1 MSFLHG
7 IYVAKKTISTEFENL
22 VDDDNTT
29 ENCQLHDANEID
41 DPQTPDCNFKSPSP
55 SSSKLIKKRK
65 SNDKVEV
72 IENKMDEAFT
82 ILKQITQTPA
92 KNKCTLFTDLLCA
105 KLESLNEYKQDI
117 AMMEIDNLMFR
128 LKHSDNQ
135 MVQPQPPYHQFPS
148 TNIPIYSQQLHHDNY
163 STASS
168 SSSIQPL
175 PSPEYI
181 SSTPST
187 YYHQHF
193 QQLQKPTPTTLQH
206 SNVGEK
212 GVDY

>member
-1 MSFLHG
+1 MFLNFILIIKNHTF
-7 IYVAKKTISTEFENL
+7 YYFYQFENL
-22 VDDDNTT
+22 VDDDNMT
-29 ENCQLHDANEID
+29 ENFQLHDTTETD
-41 DPQTPDCNFKSPSP
+41 DPQTWDFNFKSPSP
-55 SSSKLIKKRK
+55 SSSKISKKRK

-105 KLESLNEYKQDI
+105 KLESLNEFKQDI

-135 MVQPQPPYHQFPS
+135 MVQPQSPYYQFPT
-148 TNIPIYSQQLHHDNY
+148 TNIPTYSQQLHNDNY

-168 SSSIQPL
+168 SSSSSSLQPQPSPLVHIFYAIYIL
-175 PSPEYI
+175 PSTFSTI
-181 SSTPST
+181 SKTNT
-187 YYHQHF
+187 NNI
-193 QQLQKPTPTTLQH
+193 TTQ
-206 SNVGEK
+206 
-212 GVDY
+212 

>member
-1 MSFLHG
+1 MT
-7 IYVAKKTISTEFENL
+7 A
-22 VDDDNTT
+22 
-29 ENCQLHDANEID
+29 NCQLHDTTEID
-41 DPQTPDCNFKSPSP
+41 DSQTQDFNFKSPSP
-55 SSSKLIKKRK
+55 SSSKISKKRK

-135 MVQPQPPYHQFPS
+135 MVQPQSPYYQFS
-148 TNIPIYSQQLHHDNY
+148 TTNIPTYSQQLHHDNY

-168 SSSIQPL
+168 SSSSLQPQ

-181 SSTPST
+181 SPTPST

-193 QQLQKPTPTTLQH
+193 QQFQKPTPTTSQH
-206 SNVGEK
+206 SNVREESFDQDTNFGSP
-212 GVDY
+212 Y